1 MKTYD
6 EFVQLVIEMRHAQKD
21 YFQFRKSND
30 LKRARDLEKK
40 VDLECLYFTNEFSQP
55 RLV

>member
-1 MKTYD
+1 MTYD
-6 EFVQLVIEMRHAQKD
+6 EFVRLVIDMRHAQKD
-21 YFQFRKSND
+21 YFQFRKSDD
-30 LKRARDLEKK
+30 LKRARDLEGK